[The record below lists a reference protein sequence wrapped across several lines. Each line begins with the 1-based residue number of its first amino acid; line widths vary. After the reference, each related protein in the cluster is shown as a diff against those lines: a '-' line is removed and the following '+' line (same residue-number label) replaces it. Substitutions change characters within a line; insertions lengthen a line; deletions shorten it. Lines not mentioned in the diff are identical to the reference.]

1 MEKKSKK
8 KSQVAIEINTDTQ
21 TTEMEKDDHFETL
34 FTKLFDKLSEKLNK
48 DIMDNIN
55 KQFDGLHKKIDK
67 INNLAVEAK
76 KKSTWCENEIIN
88 IKSEYSEKT
97 SVLTVKNDEL
107 QSKISD
113 MEQVIEKL
121 KTSIKEN
128 ETLLED
134 QVNRSCRKTL
144 IFKGIPEI
152 TNSKKETWEETK
164 VSLSRAISKVMK
176 NVSTEDAFNMIE
188 RCHRGTSSKTK
199 ARSSTPKPIFA
210 CFHSWK
216 DSNNILNEFSALS
229 RKKKSNG
236 VFVDQK
242 YGEKTTT
249 LRNEALKERKSLKDE
264 GKIVSGFVSYPAKL
278 FVKYNQD
285 QDYKLYKEFS
295 YNDILE

>member
-1 MEKKSKK
+1 MGENISWKVRMKLEKY
-8 KSQVAIEINTDTQ
+8 TDILGHYRR
-21 TTEMEKDDHFETL
+21 D
-34 FTKLFDKLSEKLNK
+34 LSSL
-48 DIMDNIN
+48 
-55 KQFDGLHKKIDK
+55 KI
-67 INNLAVEAK
+67 I
-76 KKSTWCENEIIN
+76 
-88 IKSEYSEKT
+88 
-97 SVLTVKNDEL
+97 TVKNDEL

-152 TNSKKETWEETK
+152 TNSKKESWEETK

-216 DSNNILNEFSALS
+216 DSNNILNEFSALC
-229 RKKKSNG
+229 
-236 VFVDQK
+236 
-242 YGEKTTT
+242 
-249 LRNEALKERKSLKDE
+249 RKSRD
-264 GKIVSGFVSYPAKL
+264 KL
-278 FVKYNQD
+278 R
-285 QDYKLYKEFS
+285 S
-295 YNDILE
+295 